1 MNLRD
6 DDSAIVELTQSTRN
20 AHCRRIVCHM
30 SPENWKR
37 TRACP
42 IRSIPVFDADNH
54 LYETEEA
61 LTRYLPDAYRRVI
74 D

>member
-1 MNLRD
+1 MPYEPRKLEKDPR
-6 DDSAIVELTQSTRN
+6 
-20 AHCRRIVCHM
+20 M
-30 SPENWKR
+30 SDQ
-37 TRACP
+37 
-42 IRSIPVFDADNH
+42 ILHIPVFDADNH